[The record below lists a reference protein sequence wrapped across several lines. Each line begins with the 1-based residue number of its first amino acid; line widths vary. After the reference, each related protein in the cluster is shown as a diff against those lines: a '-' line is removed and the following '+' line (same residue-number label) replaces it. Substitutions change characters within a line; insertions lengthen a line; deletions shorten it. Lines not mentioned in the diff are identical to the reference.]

1 MRALVRPLLTVVAVL
16 VLYYLLPLNR
26 GVGWATVG
34 WLLGG
39 LAVIGLLA
47 AWQVRSVLRSPLPTL
62 RALETLAFTVPVF
75 LVLFASVYVLLDAD
89 RPGQFSE
96 PLSRTDALYFVVVVF
111 STVGFGD
118 ITPVSEVARVL
129 TMLQIV
135 SDLLLLGVLLRAMVG
150 GGAAQPRATGRPV
163 RTDRAGGRAGPR
175 SRDRGGAPARQNR
188 VRRDRWGRADPDLST
203 GAAHARGLRTSRTSR

>member
-1 MRALVRPLLTVVAVL
+1 MDRGPGRPGLGLFPTRRTIVRALVRPFLTVVAVL
-16 VLYYLLPLNR
+16 ALYYWLPLDR

-62 RALETLAFTVPVF
+62 RALQTLAFTVPVF

-89 RPGQFSE
+89 RPGQFSQ

-150 GGAAQPRATGRPV
+150 AVQHSRGRLAGRSGPTGREGEP
-163 RTDRAGGRAGPR
+163 
-175 SRDRGGAPARQNR
+175 AP
-188 VRRDRWGRADPDLST
+188 DP
-203 GAAHARGLRTSRTSR
+203 

>member
-1 MRALVRPLLTVVAVL
+1 MDGGTGARSSPTRRTVVRALIRPFVTVAAVL
-16 VLYYLLPLNR
+16 VLYYLLPLDR
-26 GVGWATVG
+26 GFGWATVG

-39 LAVIGLLA
+39 LAAIGLLA

-75 LVLFASVYVLLDAD
+75 LVLFASVYVLLDTG
-89 RPGQFSE
+89 RPGQFTE

-118 ITPVSEVARVL
+118 IAPVSETARVL

-135 SDLLLLGVLLRAMVG
+135 SDLLLLGVVLRAMVV
-150 GGAAQPRATGRPV
+150 AVQHSRGRL
-163 RTDRAGGRAGPR
+163 AGRSGPAGPQDEAA
-175 SRDRGGAPARQNR
+175 RDP
-188 VRRDRWGRADPDLST
+188 
-203 GAAHARGLRTSRTSR
+203 

>member
-1 MRALVRPLLTVVAVL
+1 MERGPEEGGVGLFPTRRTLVRALVRPFLTAAAVV

-26 GVGWATVG
+26 GVGWSTVG

-39 LAVIGLLA
+39 LVVIALLA

-62 RALETLAFTVPVF
+62 RALETLAFTLPVF
-75 LVLFASVYVLLDAD
+75 LVLFASVYVLLDAG
-89 RPGQFSE
+89 RPGQFNE

-135 SDLLLLGVLLRAMVG
+135 CDLLLLGVLLRAMVVAVQHSRG
-150 GGAAQPRATGRPV
+150 RLSDRSGPTGQE
-163 RTDRAGGRAGPR
+163 DE
-175 SRDRGGAPARQNR
+175 PAR
-188 VRRDRWGRADPDLST
+188 DP
-203 GAAHARGLRTSRTSR
+203 

>member
-1 MRALVRPLLTVVAVL
+1 MDRGPDEPGVGLFPTRRTLVRALVRPILIATAVV

-26 GVGWATVG
+26 GFGWTTVG

-89 RPGQFSE
+89 RPGQFNE

-118 ITPVSEVARVL
+118 ITPVSEAARVL

-135 SDLLLLGVLLRAMVG
+135 CDLLLLGVLLRAMVVAVQHSRG
-150 GGAAQPRATGRPV
+150 RLTGRSGP
-163 RTDRAGGRAGPR
+163 TGRE
-175 SRDRGGAPARQNR
+175 DEPAR
-188 VRRDRWGRADPDLST
+188 DP
-203 GAAHARGLRTSRTSR
+203 

>member
-1 MRALVRPLLTVVAVL
+1 VERGPEEGGVGLFPTRRTLVRALVRPFLTVVAVL

-39 LAVIGLLA
+39 LVVIALLA

-75 LVLFASVYVLLDAD
+75 LVLFASVYVLLDAG
-89 RPGQFSE
+89 RPGQFNE

-135 SDLLLLGVLLRAMVG
+135 CDLLLLGVLLRAMVVAVQHSRG
-150 GGAAQPRATGRPV
+150 RLSEGSGPTGRE
-163 RTDRAGGRAGPR
+163 DESA
-175 SRDRGGAPARQNR
+175 RDP
-188 VRRDRWGRADPDLST
+188 
-203 GAAHARGLRTSRTSR
+203 

>member
-1 MRALVRPLLTVVAVL
+1 VERGPEEGGVGLFPTRRTLVRALVRPFLTAAAVV

-26 GVGWATVG
+26 GVGWSTVG

-39 LAVIGLLA
+39 LVVIALLA

-62 RALETLAFTVPVF
+62 RALETLAFTLPVF
-75 LVLFASVYVLLDAD
+75 LVLFASVYVLLDAG
-89 RPGQFSE
+89 RPGQFNE

-135 SDLLLLGVLLRAMVG
+135 CDLLLLGVLLRAMVVAVQHSRG
-150 GGAAQPRATGRPV
+150 RLSDRSGPTGQE
-163 RTDRAGGRAGPR
+163 DE
-175 SRDRGGAPARQNR
+175 PAR
-188 VRRDRWGRADPDLST
+188 DP
-203 GAAHARGLRTSRTSR
+203 